1 MGVVSVATQ
10 AEKLVRIES
19 PTGARVTVTE
29 ADYKHRKMAALR
41 GQTYADAGYT
51 VVSYEDG
58 TAYEDGAEP
67 TKYAIARNTDVIGE
81 GGTDHT
87 NIDGGAL
94 TEQQLA
100 DAGVVV
106 EQPAAPTRRARGA
119 EAVSSSASVETAQSS

>member
-1 MGVVSVATQ
+1 MATQ

-29 ADYKHRKMAALR
+29 ADYKHKKMAALR
-41 GQTYADAGYT
+41 GETYEDAGYT

-67 TKYAIARNTDVIGE
+67 SKYALVTTVAAGPIGE
-81 GGTDHT
+81 GGTGHT
-87 NIDGGAL
+87 DMDGGVL

-100 DAGVVV
+100 DAGVVAP
-106 EQPAAPTRRARGA
+106 EPAAPTRRARA
-119 EAVSSSASVETAQSS
+119 TEAASSSASAQASS

>member
-1 MGVVSVATQ
+1 MATQ

-19 PTGARVTVTE
+19 PTGAQVTVTE
-29 ADYKHRKMAALR
+29 GDYKHRKMAALR

-67 TKYAIARNTDVIGE
+67 SRFAIARNTDVIGE

-100 DAGVVV
+100 DAGVVAP
-106 EQPAAPTRRARGA
+106 EPAAPTRRARA
-119 EAVSSSASVETAQSS
+119 SEAASSSASASASTAQSS

>member
-1 MGVVSVATQ
+1 MATQ

-29 ADYKHRKMAALR
+29 ADYKHKKMAALR
-41 GQTYADAGYT
+41 GETYEGAGYT

-67 TKYAIARNTDVIGE
+67 TAYAIARNTGVIGE
-81 GGTDHT
+81 GGSDHT

-100 DAGVVV
+100 DAGVVAP
-106 EQPAAPTRRARGA
+106 EPAAPTRRTRAT
-119 EAVSSSASVETAQSS
+119 EAASSSASASTAQSS